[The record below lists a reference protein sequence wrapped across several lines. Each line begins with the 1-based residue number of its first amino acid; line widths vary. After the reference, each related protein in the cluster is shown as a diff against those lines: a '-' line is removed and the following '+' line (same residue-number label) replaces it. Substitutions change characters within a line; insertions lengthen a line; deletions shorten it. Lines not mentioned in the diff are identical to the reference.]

1 MAHSYPLG
9 PSDEELW
16 ALTRYLLASGGQ
28 LDDLKRRGT
37 APERLQDA
45 VRTGG
50 ALHQT
55 SLHAAG
61 LLAKAALSDATT
73 TVDGLVAVSLLR
85 RLAEATAS
93 AALRAADSI
102 AALAHGD
109 TTTADHL
116 LEQARVH
123 LHRTPVTCQE
133 VGSALLRHDG
143 YLYAQARAARE
154 NLGPSA
160 GTVKVSEAQRK
171 GLASLARGDG
181 VFREARHSVRELESP
196 LNASVRTA
204 TIDALAAKELLTL
217 TPLTGKQCRSAIRLT
232 SAGIQALLAASPPK
246 PGGRPAIATSVPNRP
261 RPAAR
266 TSARR

>member
-1 MAHSYPLG
+1 MAHPYPLG

-16 ALTRYLLASGGQ
+16 ALTRYLLASGDQ

-37 APERLQDA
+37 APKRLQDA

-61 LLAKAALSDATT
+61 LLAKAALSNATT
-73 TVDGLVAVSLLR
+73 TVDGLDAVSLLR
-85 RLAEATAS
+85 RLAEATAT

-109 TTTADHL
+109 TTTADRL

-123 LHRTPVTCQE
+123 LHRAPVTCQE

-154 NLGPSA
+154 NLAPGGGA
-160 GTVKVSEAQRK
+160 VKVSEAQRK
-171 GLASLARGDG
+171 ALASLARGDG
-181 VFREARHSVRELESP
+181 VFRDARRSVRELESP

-204 TIDALAAKELLTL
+204 TIDALAARKLLTL
-217 TPLTGKQCRSAIRLT
+217 TPLTGQEGRSAIRLT
-232 SAGIQALLAASPPK
+232 SEGIQALLAAPPPK
-246 PGGRPAIATSVPNRP
+246 PGSPAIATSVPIRP
-261 RPAAR
+261 RTAAR

>member
-1 MAHSYPLG
+1 MTHHHPID
-9 PSDEELW
+9 PSGEELW
-16 ALTRYLLASGGQ
+16 ALTRYLLTSGDR
-28 LDDLKRRGT
+28 LDKLKLRGA
-37 APERLQDA
+37 APERLRDA
-45 VRTGG
+45 VSAGG

-61 LLAKAALSDATT
+61 LLAKAALSNATT
-73 TVDGLVAVSLLR
+73 TVDGLAAVSLLR
-85 RLAEATAS
+85 RLAEATTS

-109 TTTADHL
+109 TTTADRL
-116 LEQARVH
+116 LEQARDH
-123 LHRTPVTCQE
+123 LHRAPVTCQE

-154 NLGPSA
+154 NLGTGGSV
-160 GTVKVSEAQRK
+160 VKVSEAQRK

-181 VFREARHSVRELESP
+181 VLREARRSVRELESP
-196 LNASVRTA
+196 LSASVRPA

-217 TPLTGKQCRSAIRLT
+217 TPLTGQQGRSAVQLT
-232 SAGIQALLAASPPK
+232 SAGIQALLAASPPR
-246 PGGRPAIATSVPNRP
+246 PGGRPAIATSVLNTP

-266 TSARR
+266 TGARR